1 MFPRTPDPLE
11 LPSCVLQAV
20 EKNLSTLLHTIVLSL
35 SLPADMLIARRHETH
50 TRYLDGG
57 DAVWRLH
64 FSGIPELSSSVSE
77 SDSGRPALAWYLLVW
92 GNGNCSISRFRL
104 L

>member
-57 DAVWRLH
+57 DAVWRQH
-64 FSGIPELSSSVSE
+64 FTGIPELSSSVSE
-77 SDSGRPALAWYLLVW
+77 SDSKRPTKTK
-92 GNGNCSISRFRL
+92 NQQKKRNSNRTISRF
-104 L
+104 